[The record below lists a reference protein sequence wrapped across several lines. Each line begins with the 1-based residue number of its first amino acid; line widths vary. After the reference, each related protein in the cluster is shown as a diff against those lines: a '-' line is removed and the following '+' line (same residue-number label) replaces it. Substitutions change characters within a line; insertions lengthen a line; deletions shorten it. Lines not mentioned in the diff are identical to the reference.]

1 MIDLDMLS
9 DLQLIQMLERRGYV
23 VRDAREARHPLSWN
37 RTAPFPEGVDFKAEA
52 VEKIREAI
60 MQEHIQFRVDQ
71 AVPPAFPDDP
81 GRPEIHRAVLRV
93 L

>member
-1 MIDLDMLS
+1 MIDLEMLS

-23 VRDAREARHPLSWN
+23 VRDAREARYPLSWN
-37 RTAPFPEGVDFKAEA
+37 RTAPFPEGTDFKVEA
-52 VEKIREAI
+52 VEKIREQI
-60 MQEHIQFRVDQ
+60 MQQHIKFRVDP
-71 AVPPAFPDDP
+71 AEPPAFTGDP